1 MAHADLYYR
10 EIINNGKEAC
20 SGKNSKNTEL
30 TIRFIGAVYDHVF
43 VSKHVP
49 SDGYRTFG
57 KSYDMAVSFQR
68 LLTNQ
73 STKADL
79 VLLRHEHIESAIAV
93 SYTHLNNGEW
103 RYIKKLRICRML
115 IQKCL

>member
-43 VSKHVP
+43 VSNMFPVMDIGLLVKVTIWR
-49 SDGYRTFG
+49 SLSKGY
-57 KSYDMAVSFQR
+57 
-68 LLTNQ
+68 
-73 STKADL
+73 
-79 VLLRHEHIESAIAV
+79 
-93 SYTHLNNGEW
+93 
-103 RYIKKLRICRML
+103 
-115 IQKCL
+115 

>member
-49 SDGYRTFG
+49 SDGCRTFG
-57 KSYDMAVSFQR
+57 KTENMV
-68 LLTNQ
+68 
-73 STKADL
+73 
-79 VLLRHEHIESAIAV
+79 
-93 SYTHLNNGEW
+93 THSDVNNFYITVEDRDGVTHTDGEQ
-103 RYIKKLRICRML
+103 ITAPAANNNF
-115 IQKCL
+115 

>member
-43 VSKHVP
+43 VNKHVL

-57 KSYDMAVSFQR
+57 KSCDMAVSFQW

-79 VLLRHEHIESAIAV
+79 VLLRHEHIESAI
-93 SYTHLNNGEW
+93 EK
-103 RYIKKLRICRML
+103 RYN
-115 IQKCL
+115 

>member
-57 KSYDMAVSFQR
+57 KSYDM
-68 LLTNQ
+68 
-73 STKADL
+73 
-79 VLLRHEHIESAIAV
+79 
-93 SYTHLNNGEW
+93 
-103 RYIKKLRICRML
+103 
-115 IQKCL
+115 KCTLFTGHPVRRVHFALYD

>member
-43 VSKHVP
+43 VSKRVP

-79 VLLRHEHIESAIAV
+79 VLLRHEHIESAI
-93 SYTHLNNGEW
+93 E
-103 RYIKKLRICRML
+103 KKVQL
-115 IQKCL
+115 KNHKSA